1 MVLVELVYFE
11 KMEIRNFQIFFI
23 INKSISNYISIGKKG
38 ISVNMNV
45 RYSNIVKKKE
55 PVYLQSYYSNLLVY

>member
-11 KMEIRNFQIFFI
+11 KIEIRNFQIFFI
-23 INKSISNYISIGKKG
+23 INKSISNCISIGKKG